1 MLLVMHVVAGLLAAR
16 VHSDALPGRAIDPR
30 PGVTGTVRLHEQVH
44 SSLSAV
50 PPRNVVVWLPPGYS
64 DPANAERRY
73 PVLYMHDGQ
82 NVLDPSTAFLGRE
95 WRVDEVAERLV
106 REGRIPP
113 LIIVGIWNTPGR
125 VAEYTP
131 DQDMETNRADG
142 KPQGRG
148 GRGLAYL
155 SWIVTDLKPMIDAQ
169 YRTRSGPSDT
179 AMMGSSLGGI
189 ISLAAAEHH
198 ATTFGRVAAVSPSL
212 WWNQGSV
219 IDRWTARAP
228 AIERLW
234 ICMGDRER
242 RGLSEQLRRFEA
254 AIRPAYGQRLHAEVV
269 PGGTH
274 DEPSWSARLD
284 RMLMFLMVDP
294 LDRAMKAA
302 QPAPPAPGASPSS
315 PEGP

>member
-16 VHSDALPGRAIDPR
+16 AQPDALPGRAIDPR

-125 VAEYTP
+125 LADYTP
-131 DQDMETNRADG
+131 DQ
-142 KPQGRG
+142 
-148 GRGLAYL
+148 
-155 SWIVTDLKPMIDAQ
+155 
-169 YRTRSGPSDT
+169 
-179 AMMGSSLGGI
+179 
-189 ISLAAAEHH
+189 H
-198 ATTFGRVAAVSPSL
+198 
-212 WWNQGSV
+212 
-219 IDRWTARAP
+219 
-228 AIERLW
+228 
-234 ICMGDRER
+234 
-242 RGLSEQLRRFEA
+242 
-254 AIRPAYGQRLHAEVV
+254 
-269 PGGTH
+269 
-274 DEPSWSARLD
+274 
-284 RMLMFLMVDP
+284 
-294 LDRAMKAA
+294 
-302 QPAPPAPGASPSS
+302 
-315 PEGP
+315 